1 MFFHAKFKKVVV
13 TVILN
18 IFFLAYQ
25 SSDEKVQTL
34 SKGDMLSVIK
44 YTEVF
49 NYTIYERSFK
59 S

>member
-18 IFFLAYQ
+18 IFFFLAYQ
-25 SSDEKVQTL
+25 SSDEKVQSL

-44 YTEVF
+44 
-49 NYTIYERSFK
+49 
-59 S
+59 

>member
-13 TVILN
+13 TIILN

-25 SSDEKVQTL
+25 SSDEKVQSL

-44 YTEVF
+44 
-49 NYTIYERSFK
+49 
-59 S
+59 